1 MQGQEGI
8 SNRADKLKKMIAEIQ
23 DQYENLIDSAQLYR
37 KGSLNDKE
45 FLFKLGDYMK
55 SMTAINFLSTQIL
68 LDLKTIYDENK
79 HHISSLSLNSQS
91 SSNSSAKEDS
101 SSILNSKPL
110 AHGPTFDVFE
120 PKFKP
125 VTITVENPNRRNA
138 VERRAGRTCYKC
150 GNNLSVQA
158 KFCNK
163 CGNPQ

>member
-8 SNRADKLKKMIAEIQ
+8 SNRADKLKKMIADIQ
-23 DQYENLIDSAQLYR
+23 DQYENLIDSSQLYR
-37 KGSLNDKE
+37 KGSINDKE

-68 LDLKTIYDENK
+68 LELKAIFNENK
-79 HHISSLSLNSQS
+79 HHVSSLSLNSQS
-91 SSNSSAKEDS
+91 SSQPSGKEDS
-101 SSILNSKPL
+101 SSMSNSKL
-110 AHGPTFDVFE
+110 AAHNPTLDVTE

-125 VTITVENPNRRNA
+125 VTITIEKPSRNA
-138 VERRAGRTCYKC
+138 VERPAERTCLKC